1 MRRRLVRACL
11 PFLILPMA
19 AGCTSMGRETLG
31 LGAGAPVSA
40 GAAALGDGLI
50 GRDKGSKLSSD
61 ARMRA
66 LDAEYQ
72 ALQFMPAGQAV
83 PWEAGSIKGSVVPTQ
98 LYRVGSQDCRGYSQT
113 VVRDGREAK
122 TLGTACRT
130 EDGFWKPVA

>member
-1 MRRRLVRACL
+1 MRRCLAKVCL
-11 PFLILPMA
+11 PFLILPIA
-19 AGCTSMGRETLG
+19 TGCSSIGRETLG
-31 LGAGAPVSA
+31 FGTSAPISA

-50 GRDKGSKLSSD
+50 GRDKALKLSSE

-72 ALQFMPAGQAV
+72 ALQFMPAGQSVA
-83 PWEAGSIKGSVVPTQ
+83 WEAGKVRGSVVPTQ

-113 VVRDGREAK
+113 VLRDGREAK

-130 EDGFWKPVA
+130 EDGFWRPVA